1 VALIGLSV
9 FVAIVHRAG
18 LCGRLFS
25 PTGPHSQSILP
36 GRSGQARNVV
46 INLGAHLVLGY
57 LCGDRC
63 QPRCAGCQV
72 RKISPWMDLHAP
84 SRDWA
89 MSHEESLDLNYWSY
103 RLERAAPIGIEIL
116 GVDRVG

>member
-1 VALIGLSV
+1 
-9 FVAIVHRAG
+9 
-18 LCGRLFS
+18 
-25 PTGPHSQSILP
+25 
-36 GRSGQARNVV
+36 
-46 INLGAHLVLGY
+46 
-57 LCGDRC
+57 
-63 QPRCAGCQV
+63 
-72 RKISPWMDLHAP
+72 MDLHAP